1 MMTAIHQEQNQALG
15 GIWKYGVVLIEAY
28 VQFENFI
35 FQSTSFHRPFHF
47 FQLWNGHK
55 PRTRMGKCKERS
67 DI

>member
-35 FQSTSFHRPFHF
+35 FQSTSFHHPFHF
-47 FQLWNGHK
+47 FQLWN
-55 PRTRMGKCKERS
+55 
-67 DI
+67 